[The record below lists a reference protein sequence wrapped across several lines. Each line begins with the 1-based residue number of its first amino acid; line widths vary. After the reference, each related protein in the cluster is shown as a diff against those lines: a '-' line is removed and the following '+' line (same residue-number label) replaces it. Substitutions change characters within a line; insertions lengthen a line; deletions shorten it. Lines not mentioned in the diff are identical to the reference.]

1 VSAVLAAVGVA
12 GAGILA
18 QEPKP
23 AFEVASV
30 RQNVTGGEL
39 SMSYGW
45 FSGTLRIRNMP
56 LRTIIAQAYEFGFE
70 PRRRADL
77 TRFKLVGG
85 PATIL
90 NARFDI
96 EAKGPE
102 GVDGSAR
109 SAMLRSLLADRF
121 KLRMR
126 TEKREVPIYALTARR
141 NTLGPNMRQSDVN
154 CETHIPPGATA
165 ADVDAGTMMICL
177 GEASSGLPV
186 GVRNIVYAGP
196 IDSLVR
202 RAQVFL
208 DRPLID
214 ATGLEGNYQ
223 WSTAFATRAD
233 ADGPSM
239 FVAFERDLGLRIE
252 AKHGPYEVFVVE
264 SVALPT
270 PN

>member
-1 VSAVLAAVGVA
+1 
-12 GAGILA
+12 
-18 QEPKP
+18 
-23 AFEVASV
+23 
-30 RQNVTGGEL
+30 
-39 SMSYGW
+39 
-45 FSGTLRIRNMP
+45 
-56 LRTIIAQAYEFGFE
+56 
-70 PRRRADL
+70 
-77 TRFKLVGG
+77 
-85 PATIL
+85 
-90 NARFDI
+90 
-96 EAKGPE
+96 
-102 GVDGSAR
+102 
-109 SAMLRSLLADRF
+109 
-121 KLRMR
+121 
-126 TEKREVPIYALTARR
+126 
-141 NTLGPNMRQSDVN
+141 
-154 CETHIPPGATA
+154 
-165 ADVDAGTMMICL
+165 MMICL